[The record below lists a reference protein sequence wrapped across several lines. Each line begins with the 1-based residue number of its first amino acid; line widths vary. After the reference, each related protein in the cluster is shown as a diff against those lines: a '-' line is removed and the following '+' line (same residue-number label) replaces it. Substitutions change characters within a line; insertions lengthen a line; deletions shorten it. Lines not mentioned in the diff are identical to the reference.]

1 MLLSLTSIFI
11 FHEFSWTTQFPNSY
25 LEIANRLVE
34 GNNHLHDIIDW
45 YGTVIDTLNS

>member
-11 FHEFSWTTQFPNSY
+11 FHEFSLSTQSPNSY

-34 GNNHLHDIIDW
+34 GNNHLHDIIDR